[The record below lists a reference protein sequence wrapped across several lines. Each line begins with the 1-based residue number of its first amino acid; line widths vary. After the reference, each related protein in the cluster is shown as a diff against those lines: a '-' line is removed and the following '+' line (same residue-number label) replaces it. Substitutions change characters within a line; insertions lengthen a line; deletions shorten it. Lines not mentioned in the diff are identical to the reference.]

1 MAKKRQPKAR
11 PKAFCA
17 VCGSGLHLLG
27 TEGGWVCEAC
37 TATLRQGK
45 DHTTQS
51 VRELQQ
57 SMRQRS
63 QMIKHETAGLAADP
77 EQVYLVE
84 AQEALALDSLQEPTT
99 VTLAAGGEVLPQVSH
114 DLRDTLAAPGAAALD
129 ASVERLNLISAF
141 GTDVAAMALDA
152 ADSIQASNSFE
163 KMLSHQ
169 LAVAHR
175 SCMNLM
181 SKAALETDTALAIKQ
196 ANLAT
201 RLMDV
206 YQRGMVTLKRLRSTG
221 EQQITVQ
228 HVHIASGAQAVV
240 GSVKTGGRQ

>member
-1 MAKKRQPKAR
+1 MASKRQPKAR

-17 VCGSGLHLLG
+17 VCGSSRNLLA
-27 TEGGWVCEAC
+27 TEGGWVCEVC

-45 DHTTQS
+45 DRTTQS

-57 SMRQRS
+57 SMRLRS
-63 QMIKHETAGLAADP
+63 RLAKHEVAGVPADP

-84 AQEALALDSLQEPTT
+84 VQEALALDALQQQASIA
-99 VTLAAGGEVLPQVSH
+99 LAAGGEVMPQVSH
-114 DLRDTLAAPGAAALD
+114 EMKDTLAAPGVAALD

-152 ADSIQASNSFE
+152 AESIQACNSLE
-163 KMLSHQ
+163 KMMAHQ

-175 SCMNLM
+175 SCMAAM
-181 SKAALETDTALAIKQ
+181 SKAALESDPALAIKQ

-206 YQRGMVTLKRLRSTG
+206 YQRGLVTLKRLRSAG
-221 EQQITVQ
+221 EQHITVQ
-228 HVHIASGAQAVV
+228 HVHIANGAQAVV
-240 GSVKTGGRQ
+240 GSIKTGGRQ